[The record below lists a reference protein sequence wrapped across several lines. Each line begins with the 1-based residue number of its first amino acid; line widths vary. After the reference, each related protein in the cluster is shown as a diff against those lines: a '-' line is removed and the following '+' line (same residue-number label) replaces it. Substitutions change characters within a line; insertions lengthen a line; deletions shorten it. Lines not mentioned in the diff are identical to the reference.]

1 MISGAILKNIGVDVM
16 PQMNMGGKFIFGESV
31 IGEKGSVQ
39 IPPQAIDEYR
49 ITSEGRV
56 YLFTGSKITGGFCV
70 TRKGLLLPSK
80 LGHILTETPA
90 LLNYTSGDGEFIK
103 YKGRYYCRTG
113 ISVDGKIT
121 LTEEMA
127 DFLNLHSGSLLLS
140 IRSSDIAFTMG
151 AKGTL
156 LKLSST
162 LLSLKRW
169 RYMRATYRYINAAA
183 GFAKIR
189 KTAAVKHLPSIHNR
203 P

>member
-90 LLNYTSGDGEFIK
+90 LLNYTSGDGEFIR
-103 YKGRYYCRTG
+103 YKGRYYCQTG

-151 AKGTL
+151 AKGPL

-162 LLSLKRW
+162 LLSLKRR

>member
-1 MISGAILKNIGVDVM
+1 M

-56 YLFTGSKITGGFCV
+56 YLFTGSKITGGFFV

-90 LLNYTSGDGEFIK
+90 LLNYTSGDGESIR

-151 AKGTL
+151 AKGPL

-162 LLSLKRW
+162 LLSLKRR
-169 RYMRATYRYINAAA
+169 RYMRAIYRYINAAA